1 MKNLKLII
9 SREYLTR
16 VKKKSFIITTLITPL
31 AIGLFIFVLG
41 FILNYSSGEDK
52 TIAVVDHSGIFNKP
66 ADLAR
71 SGSTSFEL
79 TDASVEELKENFEST
94 GYDAIL
100 YIPEIK
106 NVYAQTHTIF
116 YYSEKSPTLDLEMAL
131 TNRVKNKI
139 RNFKIKELNLDKKE
153 LDALETSVDIDP
165 EPIIDG
171 EKDQSK
177 HTNVVAAAIGGFMGF
192 IMYLAVFI
200 YGMMV
205 MRSVMEEKTNRI
217 VEVMISTVKPFE
229 LMLGKIIGVG
239 GVGLTQLAI
248 WAVLI
253 PIIQIVASAFWGVDT
268 SDLTSLDPSI
278 DQEEIMS
285 DFSMIMAEI
294 ANQNWWS
301 IIPLFL
307 FYFLGGYLLY
317 ASLFAAVGSAI
328 GDDMTEGQA
337 LTIPITIPVA
347 IAFYIMI
354 TAVQSPNSNLA
365 IFSSIFPLFSPI
377 VMPARLAFEPPIWQ
391 LLVSIVVLIGTCI
404 FFTWVAGRI
413 YRIGIL
419 MYGKKAG
426 FKDLFRWFFK
436 QY

>member
-16 VKKKSFIITTLITPL
+16 VKKKSFIITTLVTPL
-31 AIGLFIFVLG
+31 AIGLFVFVLG
-41 FILNYSSGEDK
+41 FILNYSDGEEQ
-52 TIAVVDHSGIFNKP
+52 TIAVVDQSGIFNKP

-79 TDASVEELKENFEST
+79 TDATVEELKATFEENGF
-94 GYDAIL
+94 DAIL

-106 NVYAQTHTIF
+106 NLYAQTHTIF
-116 YYSEKSPTLDLEMAL
+116 FYSEKSPTLDLEMAIG
-131 TNRVKNKI
+131 NRVKNKI
-139 RNFKIKELNLDKKE
+139 RNYKIDVLNLDKKE
-153 LDALETSVDIDP
+153 LAALETSVDIDP
-165 EPIIDG
+165 EPIIEG

-177 HTNVVAAAIGGFMGF
+177 HTNLVAAGIGGFMGF
-192 IMYLAVFI
+192 IMYMAVFI

-253 PIIQIVASAFWGVDT
+253 PIIQITASAFWGIDT
-268 SDLTSLDPSI
+268 SELTSLDPSI
-278 DQEEIMS
+278 DQEEIMG
-285 DFSMIMAEI
+285 DFAMIMAEI
-294 ANQNWWS
+294 SNQNWWS

-307 FYFLGGYLLY
+307 FYFIGGYLLY

-328 GDDMTEGQA
+328 GDDITEGQA

-354 TAVQSPNSNLA
+354 TAVQSPNSTLA
-365 IFSSIFPLFSPI
+365 VFSSIFPLFSPI

-391 LLVSIVVLIGTCI
+391 LLVSMVVLIGTCI
-404 FFTWVAGRI
+404 FFTWIAGRI

-419 MYGKKAG
+419 MYGKKAS

>member
-1 MKNLKLII
+1 M
-9 SREYLTR
+9 
-16 VKKKSFIITTLITPL
+16 
-31 AIGLFIFVLG
+31 VL
-41 FILNYSSGEDK
+41 S
-52 TIAVVDHSGIFNKP
+52 
-66 ADLAR
+66 
-71 SGSTSFEL
+71 
-79 TDASVEELKENFEST
+79 
-94 GYDAIL
+94 
-100 YIPEIK
+100 
-106 NVYAQTHTIF
+106 
-116 YYSEKSPTLDLEMAL
+116 
-131 TNRVKNKI
+131 NRVKNKI

-239 GVGLTQLAI
+239 GVGLTQLAV
-248 WAVLI
+248 WAILI
-253 PIIQIVASAFWGVDT
+253 PIIQIIASMFWGIDT
-268 SDLTSLDPSI
+268 SDINQLSMDQAGL
-278 DQEEIMS
+278 DQEDVMGE
-285 DFSMIMAEI
+285 FSMIMSEI

-354 TAVQSPNSNLA
+354 VTVQSPNSNLA

-391 LLVSIVVLIGTCI
+391 MILSIVMLIGTCL

-419 MYGKKAG
+419 MYGKKAS
-426 FKDLFRWFFK
+426 FKELFRWFFK